1 LPGNGD
7 SNSIKVRG
15 GMRMSKQGKKS
26 MDQTSEQLAKQKA
39 KNDVEFG
46 SDIQVGNSKSQS
58 QKKSGKQVN
67 KK

>member
-1 LPGNGD
+1 
-7 SNSIKVRG
+7 
-15 GMRMSKQGKKS
+15 MSKQGRQNS
-26 MDQTSEQLAKQKA
+26 EQTSQQLAKQKA

-46 SDIQVGNSKSQS
+46 SDVQVGNSQYQS